1 MTSRDTD
8 KIAQEARYLASFMNT
23 EDQYINLL
31 TYISQ
36 RCEQLIADANRATTK
51 SAVDKISSEVYT
63 MEMITKVLKIK
74 IEFPFEYIVG
84 TAWDSYFEDNAM

>member
-8 KIAQEARYLASFMNT
+8 KIAQEARYLASYMNT
-23 EDQYINLL
+23 EEQYINLL
-31 TYISQ
+31 TYILQ
-36 RCEQLIADANRATTK
+36 RCEQLITDANRATTK
-51 SAVDKISSEVYT
+51 SAVDKISSEVYA

>member
-8 KIAQEARYLASFMNT
+8 KIAQEARYLASYMNT

-31 TYISQ
+31 TYILQ

-51 SAVDKISSEVYT
+51 RAVNQICTEVDT
-63 MEMITKVLKIK
+63 LQTIAKVLKIK
-74 IEFPFEYIVG
+74 IEFPFNYIIG

>member
-8 KIAQEARYLASFMNT
+8 KIAHEARYLASFMNT

-31 TYISQ
+31 TYILQ
-36 RCEQLIADANRATTK
+36 RCEQLIADANRSTTK
-51 SAVDKISSEVYT
+51 REVNRICTEVDTLQTIA
-63 MEMITKVLKIK
+63 KVLKIK
-74 IEFPFEYIVG
+74 IEFPFNYIIG

>member
-1 MTSRDTD
+1 MTSKDTD
-8 KIAQEARYLASFMNT
+8 KIVQEACYLASFMNT

-31 TYISQ
+31 TYILQ

-51 SAVDKISSEVYT
+51 RAVNQICTEVDT
-63 MEMITKVLKIK
+63 LQTITKILKIK
-74 IEFPFEYIVG
+74 IDFPFNYIVG

>member
-31 TYISQ
+31 TYILQ

-51 SAVDKISSEVYT
+51 SAVDKISSEVYA
-63 MEMITKVLKIK
+63 MEMITKILKIK

-84 TAWDSYFEDNAM
+84 TAWDPYFEDNAM

>member
-8 KIAQEARYLASFMNT
+8 KIAQEARYLASYMNT
-23 EDQYINLL
+23 EYQYINLL

-51 SAVDKISSEVYT
+51 RAVNQICTEVDT
-63 MEMITKVLKIK
+63 LQTITKVLKIK
-74 IEFPFEYIVG
+74 IDFPFNYIVG

>member
-8 KIAQEARYLASFMNT
+8 KIAHEARYLASYMNT

-31 TYISQ
+31 TYILQ

-51 SAVDKISSEVYT
+51 RAVDKISSEVYAMQKVT
-63 MEMITKVLKIK
+63 EVLKIK
-74 IEFPFEYIVG
+74 IEFPFDYIVG

>member
-1 MTSRDTD
+1 MTSRDTN
-8 KIAQEARYLASFMNT
+8 KIIQEARYLASFMNT
-23 EDQYINLL
+23 EEQYINLL
-31 TYISQ
+31 TYILQ

-63 MEMITKVLKIK
+63 MEMITQVLKIK

>member
-8 KIAQEARYLASFMNT
+8 KIAQEARYLASYMNT

-31 TYISQ
+31 TYILQ
-36 RCEQLIADANRATTK
+36 RCEQLTADANRATTK
-51 SAVDKISSEVYT
+51 SAVDKISSEAYT

-74 IEFPFEYIVG
+74 IEFPFDDIVG

>member
-8 KIAQEARYLASFMNT
+8 KIAEEARYLASYMNT

-31 TYISQ
+31 TYILQ
-36 RCEQLIADANRATTK
+36 RCEQLITDANRATTK
-51 SAVDKISSEVYT
+51 SAVDKISSEVYA
-63 MEMITKVLKIK
+63 MEKITQVLKIK

>member
-31 TYISQ
+31 TYILQ
-36 RCEQLIADANRATTK
+36 RCEQLIADANRSTTK
-51 SAVDKISSEVYT
+51 RAVNQICTEVDT
-63 MEMITKVLKIK
+63 LQTIVKVLKIK
-74 IEFPFEYIVG
+74 IDFPFNYIVG

>member
-8 KIAQEARYLASFMNT
+8 KIAQEARYLASYMNT
-23 EDQYINLL
+23 TDQYINLL
-31 TYISQ
+31 TYILH

-63 MEMITKVLKIK
+63 MEMITQVLKIK
-74 IEFPFEYIVG
+74 IEFPFDDIVG
-84 TAWDSYFEDNAM
+84 TAWDSYFEDNVM